1 MKAWLVN
8 SNSNPNNKAP
18 HCFEYMLRHNKV
30 AAYYDDWNKQIDDI
44 ARGDLVLLY
53 HNDNRIIAVGCVT
66 KGYEPHDFQQ
76 CMNDIEH
83 WADVN
88 WIWKASFSEKNG
100 IFNPL
105 NPIIR
110 TEELGIPM
118 VNGTVINISN
128 SLNHKLLLE
137 EIAKRQTYM

>member
-8 SNSNPNNKAP
+8 TNVGNNEE
-18 HCFEYMLRHNKV
+18 CVEYMIRHNKV
-30 AAYYDDWNKQIDDI
+30 AAYYNPANSKIDRIEKD
-44 ARGDLVLLY
+44 DLVLLY
-53 HNDNRIIAVGCVT
+53 HNQSRIVAVGCVV
-66 KGYEPHDFQQ
+66 KKFVPHVFQQ

-110 TEELGIPM
+110 TEELGIPQPL
-118 VNGTVINISN
+118 VRPTVSNITEH
-128 SLNHKLLLE
+128 LNYKLLFE
-137 EIAKRQTYM
+137 EISKKQTYM

>member
-1 MKAWLVN
+1 MI
-8 SNSNPNNKAP
+8 
-18 HCFEYMLRHNKV
+18 RHNKV
-30 AAYYDDWNKQIDDI
+30 AAYYNPANSKIDKI
-44 ARGDLVLLY
+44 EKGDLVLLY
-53 HNDNRIIAVGCVT
+53 HNDNQIVAVGCVV
-66 KGYEPHDFQQ
+66 KEFVRHVFQQ

-105 NPIIR
+105 NPIPR
-110 TEELGIPM
+110 TDELGIPM

-128 SLNHKLLLE
+128 SLNHKTLLE
-137 EIAKRQTYM
+137 EIAKRQIYM